1 MQDLIGDI
9 NDLKDGQAKNA
20 GELQRLN
27 DRYNDLNDKF
37 KHFDKLKD
45 NFVSFPILRQFKRL
59 NYNIIF

>member
-27 DRYNDLNDKF
+27 DRFHDLNDKF
-37 KHFDKLKD
+37 KNFDKLKD
-45 NFVSFPILRQFKRL
+45 NFVSFNHRVETK
-59 NYNIIF
+59 N